1 MKSASQLDQLEQRAY
16 RRVIDHGALDVW
28 IGAALVAVGLMLHA
42 DLDYMP
48 VIVFFIGV
56 FAVEQ
61 IRRRLIEP
69 RIGHVRLR
77 ADRMAR
83 LKTWRWLT
91 LAALIIAVFGVLAL
105 RSLGW
110 IDYPDRARPL
120 IVTGCLALP
129 LALAGWLFGIRR
141 WFVYAAVVFAGGVGE
156 AWLGLAYGSSFYFT
170 GGLIVSAGLLLLV
183 RFVRRNPGGDGNS
196 HGA

>member
-1 MKSASQLDQLEQRAY
+1 MKSVAQLDQLEQRAY
-16 RRVIDHGALDVW
+16 RRVVDHGALDVW
-28 IGAALVAVGLMLHA
+28 IGAALVTVGLMLHA

-48 VIVFFIGV
+48 AIAFFVGALA
-56 FAVEQ
+56 FEQ
-61 IRRRLIEP
+61 IRRRLIES

-91 LAALIIAVFGVLAL
+91 LTALIVAVFGVVAL

-110 IDYPDRARPL
+110 IDYPNSAGPL

-129 LALAGWLFGIRR
+129 LALAGGLFGIRR
-141 WFVYAAVVFAGGVGE
+141 WFVYAAVVFTGGVCE
-156 AWLGLAYGSSFYFT
+156 AWLDLAYGSSFYFS
-170 GGLIVSAGLLLLV
+170 GGLVVSAGLVLLV
-183 RFVRRNPGGDGNS
+183 RFVRCNPSGNGNS
-196 HGA
+196 DGA